1 MDNKDILLLKT
12 LYEEKNITHT
22 AKRLFLSQPALTDR
36 LKRLEAEFGCTL
48 FLRQPRGIQFTSEG
62 ELLYRFFLQM
72 ESSYQKIRDSLSD
85 ARIHP
90 AGTLSIACS
99 NVFAKYHMP
108 RILTQFRKTY
118 PRIEIHMKSGFSHDR
133 YRDFLEGK
141 YHICIVR
148 GDHNWNEEKR
158 LLWQDPLCAF
168 SREPLNMDLLPSYP
182 YIHYVTDPLLQNV
195 LDDWW
200 YAHYRKP
207 PLTIIETDAM
217 DTCLKMVQEGLG
229 FTLLSRIPP
238 GSPPPC
244 SPPWK
249 GSPCSGKPG
258 CSTGKTTA
266 TWPVSGPLWSLW
278 RRSTKGAAQAQPQST
293 VSCQR
298 STADGRG
305 CEKITPPGKETIQL
319 YRRTWNSRPICQH
332 RPATSPVSR

>member
-118 PRIEIHMKSGFSHDR
+118 PRIEIHMKSGFSHD
-133 YRDFLEGK
+133 GTG
-141 YHICIVR
+141 IS
-148 GDHNWNEEKR
+148 W
-158 LLWQDPLCAF
+158 
-168 SREPLNMDLLPSYP
+168 RESTISALSGG
-182 YIHYVTDPLLQNV
+182 TTTGT
-195 LDDWW
+195 
-200 YAHYRKP
+200 RKNGS
-207 PLTIIETDAM
+207 
-217 DTCLKMVQEGLG
+217 CG
-229 FTLLSRIPP
+229 RIPSAP
-238 GSPPPC
+238 SAGSP
-244 SPPWK
+244 
-249 GSPCSGKPG
+249 
-258 CSTGKTTA
+258 
-266 TWPVSGPLWSLW
+266 
-278 RRSTKGAAQAQPQST
+278 
-293 VSCQR
+293 
-298 STADGRG
+298 
-305 CEKITPPGKETIQL
+305 
-319 YRRTWNSRPICQH
+319 
-332 RPATSPVSR
+332 

>member
-22 AKRLFLSQPALTDR
+22 AKRMFLSQPALTDR

-229 FTLLSRIPP
+229 FTLLSRSCGQDTPRITPTVLTTLE
-238 GSPPPC
+238 
-244 SPPWK
+244 
-249 GSPCSGKPG
+249 GKPLLRE
-258 CSTGKTTA
+258 
-266 TWPVSGPLWSLW
+266 TWMFYRKNYRHLASV
-278 RRSTKGAAQAQPQST
+278 RAF
-293 VSCQR
+293 VEFME
-298 STADGRG
+298 
-305 CEKITPPGKETIQL
+305 EK
-319 YRRTWNSRPICQH
+319 Y
-332 RPATSPVSR
+332 